1 MRKLLRS
8 RIEKQIRKQQ
18 DEQRRELLRKRVEIA
33 KEGANAYAKN
43 RYIDALKKYQQYLLI
58 LEMWK
63 KCGKDGLAPDHFD
76 VKKDIYEMILI
87 CGIYWDMAKFFDR
100 AKRADQRQELNL
112 CLQKFVQFSKGFKYQ
127 PLSSE
132 ALRRYM
138 GSGHCKHRDDF
149 RKAYV
154 TLTGERCFIAT
165 ALIDVTEF
173 ETLDRLRTFREEKL
187 IRTRLGRTLIRL
199 YYSLSPTLAALLS
212 LLPDRVRKITGRA
225 LNRLA
230 KRL

>member
-1 MRKLLRS
+1 
-8 RIEKQIRKQQ
+8 
-18 DEQRRELLRKRVEIA
+18 
-33 KEGANAYAKN
+33 
-43 RYIDALKKYQQYLLI
+43 
-58 LEMWK
+58 MWK
-63 KCGKDGLAPDHFD
+63 KCGKDGLAPNHFD
-76 VKKDIYEMILI
+76 VKKDIYEMVLI
-87 CGIYWDMAKFFDR
+87 CGIYWDLAKFYDR

-112 CLQKFVQFSKGFKYQ
+112 CLQKFVQFSKGFQYQ

-173 ETLDRLRTFREEKL
+173 ETLDRLRTFRDEKL
-187 IRTRLGRTLIRL
+187 NRSPAGRVVIRF
-199 YYSLSPTLAALLS
+199 YYSVSPPIANVLRLFPERIRRL
-212 LLPDRVRKITGRA
+212 VGRA
-225 LNRLA
+225 LNRFA
-230 KRL
+230 KIIYTGRTQ